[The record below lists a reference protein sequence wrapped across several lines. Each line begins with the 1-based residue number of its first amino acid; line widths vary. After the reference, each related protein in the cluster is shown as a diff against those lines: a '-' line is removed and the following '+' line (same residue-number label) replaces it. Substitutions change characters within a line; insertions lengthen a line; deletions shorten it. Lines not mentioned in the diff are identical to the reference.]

1 MVVSGWLIENP
12 AQQAHWQNGE
22 QLSSPVL
29 GLLTSFFIVTTVTLL
44 PLVADVPSAQ
54 GITLKTKTR
63 IAMKKAKI
71 FISGAKIVAPIS

>member
-1 MVVSGWLIENP
+1 MEVTGWLMENP

-22 QLSSPVL
+22 QLSSPVS

-44 PLVADVPSAQ
+44 PLVADAPSAQ
-54 GITLKTKTR
+54 GITLNTNTR

-71 FISGAKIVAPIS
+71 FISGAKIAAQMG